1 MEYQVTECSHCYREI
16 IAGRHKFGPAK
27 VICLGCKKVLKT
39 NFTPW
44 ADLSTGRKLLL
55 ALSEFCLSELIVP
68 SWNRPIWAFLGNL
81 FAWWFVSGAI
91 VLLGHFTLSSVL
103 SSESISTSI
112 ESKVPIFAAILG
124 FILVPGLRLI
134 RMIVE
139 SNKYS
144 RSGIPPIWRISPL
157 LRRGGK

>member
-1 MEYQVTECSHCYREI
+1 MNVEYHVTECPHCWREI
-16 IAGRHKFGPAK
+16 MAGRHRFGPAK
-27 VICLGCKKVLKT
+27 VVCYSCKQVLET
-39 NFTPW
+39 GLTPW

-55 ALSEFCLSELIVP
+55 ALSELIVP

-91 VLLGHFTLSSVL
+91 ALLGHFTLSSVL

-112 ESKVPIFAAILG
+112 ESQVLIFAAILG

-144 RSGIPPIWRISPL
+144 RSGIPPVWRISPM
-157 LRRGGK
+157 LRRG